1 MTSSKSFN
9 SKKNTY
15 LYSGIGVH
23 KTLAYVIIPNV
34 PSDPINNYF
43 ISVPVLSFLFL
54 FNKFKI
60 FPFGNTTS
68 NPKM

>member
-15 LYSGIGVH
+15 LYSGIGLH
-23 KTLAYVIIPNV
+23 NTFAYVIIPKV

-43 ISVPVLSFLFL
+43 KSVPVLSFLFL
-54 FNKFKI
+54 FIKFKT
-60 FPFGNTTS
+60 FPLGNTTS
-68 NPKM
+68 KPIT